1 MATLQ
6 AYENGLSLGWPGNGH
21 DPGTDVRRGCVVG
34 WSAGAV
40 RRHTAWLRSV
50 DTKQLDGTGV
60 AVTLTLRE
68 CPSTSDDWTRLVKVL
83 QQRLRRAG
91 LLRWHWV
98 VEWQRR
104 GVPHLHLAV
113 YAPSEWAAPG
123 WAESPI
129 TDTVSASAVGWWVVG
144 QWREVASEYEAGLRA
159 QQVTPITGPVGWL
172 KYLSKHA
179 ARGVRHY
186 QRQGRPNGWKTTG
199 RLWGHGGDWP
209 VVEPLRLQLTS
220 DQAWRMRRL
229 IKRYA
234 IAQARAAAVG
244 YERSGRASKAAA
256 AWDSVSYLRGMLKSS
271 DRGMGACRGMSEWA
285 TQEAVVR
292 LALAVGWDGVM
303 A

>member
-6 AYENGLSLGWPGNGH
+6 AYENGLSMGWPGIGH
-21 DPGTDVRRGCVVG
+21 APGTDVRRGCVEG

-50 DTKQLDGTGV
+50 DTKQLDGQGV
-60 AVTLTLRE
+60 AVTLTVRE
-68 CPSTSDDWTRLVKVL
+68 CPPMSDDWTRLVKVL

-113 YAPSEWAAPG
+113 YAASEWVPPG
-123 WAESPI
+123 WGKSPI
-129 TDTVSASAVGWWVVG
+129 TDTGSASAVGWWVVG
-144 QWREVASEYEAGLRA
+144 QWREVAAEYEAGLNG

-186 QRQGRPNGWKTTG
+186 QRQGKPAGWDKTG
-199 RLWGHGGDWP
+199 RLWGHGGEWP
-209 VVEPLRLQLTS
+209 VVEPMRLQLTT
-220 DQAWRMRRL
+220 DQAWRLRRL
-229 IKRYA
+229 VKRYA
-234 IAQARAAAVG
+234 ISQARAAALG
-244 YERSGRASKAAA
+244 YERSGRTTKAAA

-271 DRGMGACRGMSEWA
+271 ERLGACRGVSEWA
-285 TQEAVVR
+285 TQEVVVG
-292 LALAVGWDGVM
+292 LALAAGWDGVM
-303 A
+303 V